1 MKKFILSAIAAISF
15 VGFANAEVLTG
26 NFNTG
31 RDEESDNSSSLDVR
45 FHACD
50 DNADLTCM
58 SVIRSVAA
66 DGSTNEGVM
75 SPPTKNF
82 DPNNGADFELTGAL
96 VLKNLR
102 YVGLKDGQ
110 HRWEGGL
117 FYNAA
122 TNKEFNGVF
131 VQTRDD
137 GGLDVGGCVLIFCQT
152 STFTAL
158 N

>member
-1 MKKFILSAIAAISF
+1 MKKIILAAIAALSF
-15 VGFANAEVLTG
+15 ASFASAEVLTG

-50 DNADLTCM
+50 DNPDLTCM

-82 DPNNGADFELTGAL
+82 DPNNGADFELAGAL
-96 VLKNLR
+96 ILK
-102 YVGLKDGQ
+102 GL
-110 HRWEGGL
+110 
-117 FYNAA
+117 
-122 TNKEFNGVF
+122 
-131 VQTRDD
+131 
-137 GGLDVGGCVLIFCQT
+137 
-152 STFTAL
+152 
-158 N
+158 